1 MGTVCALTRRYVP
14 LLLLLTSLWGSSFLF
29 IEVALDDVEPSVLMA
44 LRLLAAALVLVPAL
58 ALRDGARRGFGQL
71 RAGWVPLLVLGAINA
86 SIPFTLIGWGQ
97 KHIDS
102 GIAAI
107 ANASVPIFVVLLAI
121 RYRPSEKVTGSRAVG
136 IAAGLV
142 GVAVLAGGN
151 PSGGWWAVA
160 GTLAVVMASF
170 LYAAGALYAQT
181 HVEDLDPIVLVT
193 GSSLAGLLL
202 LTPLAVAQAPAQ
214 LPGWEVWVAVVAL
227 GIGGMALGQYVY
239 YVLLENHG
247 STKASLVTYLL
258 PGMALVLGVVFL
270 DEPLTVAA
278 IAGLALVL
286 LGVAL
291 GSGLLRP
298 ARRREPVTAH
308 SP

>member
-29 IEVALDDVEPSVLMA
+29 IEVALDDVEPSVLME
-44 LRLLAAALVLVPAL
+44 LRLLAAALVQVPAL

-181 HVEDLDPIVLVT
+181 HVEALDPIVLVT

-214 LPGWEVWVAVVAL
+214 FP
-227 GIGGMALGQYVY
+227 GQYVY

>member
-1 MGTVCALTRRYVP
+1 VTRAYIP
-14 LLLLLTSLWGSSFLF
+14 LLLLLTCLWGSSFLF
-29 IEVALDDVEPSVLMA
+29 IEVALDDVEPSVLMT
-44 LRLLAAALVLVPAL
+44 LRLLAAALVLVPAI
-58 ALRDGARRGFGQL
+58 ALREGVATSYRRL
-71 RAGWVPLLVLGAINA
+71 RVGWMPLLVLGAINA
-86 SIPFTLIGWGQ
+86 AIPFTLIGWGQ

-121 RYRPSEKVTGSRAVG
+121 RYRPSEKVTGLRAVG
-136 IAAGLV
+136 IAAGIV

-160 GTLAVVMASF
+160 GTLAVVLASF

-181 HVEDLDPIVLVT
+181 HVSELDPIVLVT
-193 GSSLAGLLL
+193 GSTLAGLLL
-202 LTPLAVAQAPAQ
+202 LAPLAVAQAPAQ

-227 GIGGMALGQYVY
+227 GVGGMALGQYTY
-239 YVLLENHG
+239 YVLLESHG

-270 DEPLTVAA
+270 DEPLTLAA

-291 GSGLLRP
+291 GSGLLRA
-298 ARRREPVTAH
+298 ARRRQPATA
-308 SP
+308 PTP

>member
-1 MGTVCALTRRYVP
+1 VTRAYIP
-14 LLLLLTSLWGSSFLF
+14 LLLLLTCLWGSSFLF
-29 IEVALDDVEPSVLMA
+29 IEVALDDVEPSVLMT
-44 LRLLAAALVLVPAL
+44 LRLLAAALVLVPAI
-58 ALRDGARRGFGQL
+58 ALREGVATSYRRL
-71 RAGWVPLLVLGAINA
+71 RVGWMPLLVLGAINA
-86 SIPFTLIGWGQ
+86 AIPFTLIGWGQ

-121 RYRPSEKVTGSRAVG
+121 RYRPSEKVTGLRAVG
-136 IAAGLV
+136 IAAGIV

-160 GTLAVVMASF
+160 GTLAVVLASF

-181 HVEDLDPIVLVT
+181 HVSDLDPIVLVT
-193 GSSLAGLLL
+193 GSTLAGLLL
-202 LTPLAVAQAPAQ
+202 LAPLAVAQAPAQ

-227 GIGGMALGQYVY
+227 GVGGMALGQYTY
-239 YVLLENHG
+239 YVLLESHG

-291 GSGLLRP
+291 GSGLLRA
-298 ARRREPVTAH
+298 ARRRQPATA
-308 SP
+308 PTP